1 MKRRVFDL
9 GAFSLV
15 LEVHK
20 DGLEDGL
27 LSLIGELETKESER
41 KERFGSIALRQAPAI
56 SPPENRDIF
65 YSGDVEHQ
73 GFFEF
78 DRESDAWSLTSPGLM
93 HARFPLSGFGSEIT
107 VTPDCPP
114 EVAGL
119 AGAYGLDHAIGIG
132 GQCLIHAA
140 SLDTPDGSARIIIH
154 APSGTGKTTIAL
166 ALAEAG
172 YRLCSD
178 DVTVIGPA
186 AGGGVVAWGLP
197 RDLKVHRL
205 TAAMLGWLR
214 PIVDENAWNDEG
226 EQTLDRA
233 TMRMLDLLADLQ
245 PKPVIAVIALQRAS
259 DGNTSFKQLEKYDG
273 LFAMMQDN
281 INFGPAGLF
290 PGHEDRLDLY
300 SAMLSKALSF
310 ELQVSGNPESVLDA
324 IAMMVKSCRS

>member
-9 GAFSLV
+9 GASSLV
-15 LEVHK
+15 LEIHK

-27 LSLIGELETKESER
+27 LSLIGELETDESER

-65 YSGDVEHQ
+65 YAGDIDDQ

-78 DRESDAWSLTSPGLM
+78 DRGCDAWSLTSPGLA
-93 HARFPLSGFGSEIT
+93 HARFPLSGFGGEIT

-114 EVAGL
+114 EIAGL
-119 AGAYGLDHAIGIG
+119 VGAFGLDHAIGIG
-132 GQCLIHAA
+132 GQCLVHAA
-140 SLDTPDGSARIIIH
+140 SLDTPDGAARIIIH
-154 APSGTGKTTIAL
+154 APSGTGKTTTAL
-166 ALAEAG
+166 ALAKAG

-186 AGGGVVAWGLP
+186 AGGGVQAWGLP
-197 RDLKVHRL
+197 RDLKVHRQ
-205 TAAMLGWLR
+205 TAAMLAWLR
-214 PIVDENAWNDEG
+214 PIVDEEAWDGEDEQMLG
-226 EQTLDRA
+226 RA
-233 TMRMLDLLADLQ
+233 TMRKLGLLADLQ
-245 PKPVIAVIALQRAS
+245 PKPVVAVIALQRAG
-259 DGNTSFKQLEKYDG
+259 DGNTAFRRLEKYDG

-281 INFGPAGLF
+281 INFGPTGLF

-310 ELQVSGNPESVLDA
+310 ALDVSGHPESALEAVG
-324 IAMMVKSCRS
+324 AMIESCHT